1 MRYRALAAVA
11 VTAALLVAGCGD
23 DNDDTDVEP
32 ATTVGDQDRDQERD
46 RDQDRDRDQIHQL
59 INDTL
64 DACED
69 RDRDRLRD
77 MSRDHV
83 HDDLEHADFIT
94 DDDITFDVLDQDVT
108 VDGDSA
114 TADIHLRVR
123 ERGDDDQVEQ
133 DMNWRFHHDG
143 AGWRLDD
150 LPACVEGTTT
160 PIHHDND
167 RDDDRDDRHD
177 DNDD

>member
-1 MRYRALAAVA
+1 MRYKALAAVA
-11 VTAALLVAGCGD
+11 VTAALLFAGCGD
-23 DNDDTDVEP
+23 DNGDTDVETT
-32 ATTVGDQDRDQERD
+32 TTVGDQDRDQE
-46 RDQDRDRDQIHQL
+46 RDRDQIHQL

-77 MSRDHV
+77 VSRDHV
-83 HDDLEHADFIT
+83 HDDLEHADFMT
-94 DDDITFDVLDQDVT
+94 DDDIAFDVLDEDIT
-108 VDGDSA
+108 VNGDSA
-114 TADIHLRVR
+114 TADIHLRVH

-133 DMNWRFHHDG
+133 DMHWRFHHDD

-160 PIHHDND
+160 PIHHDDD
-167 RDDDRDDRHD
+167 RDDDHHDDRDDDHD
-177 DNDD
+177 DD